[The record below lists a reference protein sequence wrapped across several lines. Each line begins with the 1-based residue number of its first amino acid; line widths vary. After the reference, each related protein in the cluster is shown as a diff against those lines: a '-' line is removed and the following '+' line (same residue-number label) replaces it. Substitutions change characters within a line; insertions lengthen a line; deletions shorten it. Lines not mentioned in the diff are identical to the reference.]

1 MAIKKGN
8 VQVYTT
14 LTKEVVHL
22 LDREAKSEMRTRSK
36 QIAKIINDYYKNK
49 ERTNNE

>member
-14 LTKEVVHL
+14 LPENLVKLIDKDAE
-22 LDREAKSEMRTRSK
+22 RELRTRSK
-36 QIAKIINDYYKNK
+36 QIAKIISDYYKNK
-49 ERTNNE
+49 E